1 MTSNQSKKADPSMQT
16 KQSKLQKVKLVLIRC
31 YFRVFSPSEKKNM
44 KGNLPLW
51 CSCAMLTP
59 EKCYRFFILKKKKFH
74 QRKRKRLIPAWKAGY
89 SRWL

>member
-59 EKCYRFFILKKKKFH
+59 EKCYRFFILKKKNSIKE
-74 QRKRKRLIPAWKAGY
+74 RGKG
-89 SRWL
+89 